1 MSAQV
6 SHKRST
12 GKEGMSAQILII
24 PHHLVR
30 NEDELLVVSEI
41 SAVAFWAVCATEA

>member
-30 NEDELLVVSEI
+30 NEDELFAARCFRDLSCCI
-41 SAVAFWAVCATEA
+41 LGSLRH